1 MLESNLVIKFLINS
15 KVLDFHDTYSLV
27 QVNKC
32 VSEKILSHHKNLL
45 LIEKI
50 KKFEIIPCTF
60 NEWVGV
66 TDTKTQAH
74 EYSQEFYSEFFQK
87 PFDAI
92 TWKEIGLLNSFIWSN
107 TNVRNSKQILHKLS
121 KYYRIHPN
129 GLIKQIPNLQN
140 FVSGNGP
147 FLNVYYSYSTIPK
160 QDFKYI
166 SDDLYLKLYLDVEF
180 DDSNAKSSIDLI
192 EKIMKLIILQD
203 YKLSFYQRIYSI
215 DLFLEY

>member
-1 MLESNLVIKFLINS
+1 MVELNLIIKCLINS
-15 KVLDFHDTYSLV
+15 KVLNISDTYSLV

-32 VSEKILSHHKNLL
+32 VNEKILSHHKNLL

-50 KKFEIIPCTF
+50 KHFEIIPCTF
-60 NEWVGV
+60 SEWVGV
-66 TDTKTQAH
+66 TDKKTQAH
-74 EYSQEFYSEFFQK
+74 EYSEEFYSGFFKK
-87 PFDAI
+87 PFDTI
-92 TWKEIGLLNSFIWSN
+92 TSKEIGLLNSFIWSN

-147 FLNVYYSYSTIPK
+147 FLNVYYCDSTCPK
-160 QDFKYI
+160 QDFKYM
-166 SDDLYLKLYLDVEF
+166 SENLYLKLYLDVEF
-180 DDSNAKSSIDLI
+180 DNSNIKSLIDPI
-192 EKIMKLIILQD
+192 EKIMKLIILQNK
-203 YKLSFYQRIYSI
+203 KLSFYQRIYSL

>member
-1 MLESNLVIKFLINS
+1 MLESNLIIKFLINS
-15 KVLDFHDTYSLV
+15 KVLNFHDTYLLV

-32 VSEKILSHHKNLL
+32 VSGKILSHHKNLL

-50 KKFEIIPCTF
+50 KQFKIIPCTF
-60 NEWVGV
+60 SEWVGV
-66 TDTKTQAH
+66 TDMNTQAH
-74 EYSQEFYSEFFQK
+74 EYSQEYYAKFFKK

-92 TWKEIGLLNSFIWSN
+92 TCKEIGLLNSFIWFN

-147 FLNVYYSYSTIPK
+147 FLNVYYCDSTISN

-166 SDDLYLKLYLDVEF
+166 TDDLYLNLYFKIDF
-180 DDSNAKSSIDLI
+180 DDSDIKSSIEPI
-192 EKIMKLIILQD
+192 EKIMKSIILQNN
-203 YKLSFYQRIYSI
+203 KLSFYQRIYFT